1 MATIEVTEATFPETI
16 ETNDIVF
23 VDFWAEWCGPC
34 KQFAP
39 VYDAVSQKH
48 DDITFAKVDT
58 EAEQSLAAAA
68 GITSIPTLM
77 AFREKVL
84 VFSQPGA
91 MNATQFG
98 ELVDA
103 VKGLDMKEVHEQVT
117 QQQATAQAG
126 TPTETPAADAPVQ
139 DNQKTG

>member
-1 MATIEVTEATFPETI
+1 MSTINITEASFPETI
-16 ETNDIVF
+16 EGNDIVF

-48 DDITFAKVDT
+48 EDVTFAKVDT

-91 MNATQFG
+91 LNASQFG

-103 VKGLDMKEVHEQVT
+103 VKGLDMKAVHEQIAEQQT
-117 QQQATAQAG
+117 QGDATA
-126 TPTETPAADAPVQ
+126 ADGQ
-139 DNQKTG
+139 